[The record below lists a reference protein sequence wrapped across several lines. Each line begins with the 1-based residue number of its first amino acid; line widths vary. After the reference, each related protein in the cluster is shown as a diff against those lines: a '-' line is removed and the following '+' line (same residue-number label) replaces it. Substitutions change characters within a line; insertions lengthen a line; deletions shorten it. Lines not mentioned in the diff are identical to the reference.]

1 MTITSCQNNKKNKSN
16 ANEIKIELILSAKSG
31 SNASGDISFIEKN
44 NLVKMSANVKNLSP
58 GIHAIHIHE
67 KADCSSNDGKSTG
80 GHWNPTFENHGK
92 WGNND
97 GFHRGDIGNFQVNS
111 SGQGKITF
119 STDLWCL
126 GCKDDKR
133 NIIGKA
139 IIIHQGE
146 DDFISQ
152 PSGAAGARISC
163 SAIIK

>member
-31 SNASGDISFIEKN
+31 SNATGNISFIEKN

-92 WGNND
+92 WANND

-139 IIIHQGE
+139 IIIHQGK